1 MKRNMKHLQYYQF
14 LFCYLLLTI
23 KDHALC
29 VKEITITPAEPHV
42 KLGDAVTLTCET
54 TCEGK
59 PQWKQLDD
67 SDAEITFD
75 GKKSFLKIAAVQ
87 LDHQQTYTCTVAKCL
102 TRKKESVK
110 LIVDSLSTE
119 GVDVEVISITKKDTR
134 VTPDPLK
141 TTVKA
146 DVLPVHTTENPTEM
160 LPTTTWPATINA
172 LKESLSTEGID
183 VEVSSITKKLPEV
196 ASTSFLPT
204 KTRDPQVEDPSKT
217 TIKTDIFPVHTTEN
231 LTKMLPT
238 TLLPTTINHLKD
250 SLSTEG
256 IDVEVSSITKKLPE
270 VASTSFLPAKT
281 RDPQVEDPS
290 KTTIKTD
297 IFPVH
302 TTENL
307 TKMLPTTLLPTTIN
321 HLKDKG
327 IDVEVSSI
335 TKKLPEVASTSFLP
349 TKTRDPQVEDP
360 SKTTIKA
367 DIFPVH
373 TTENITKMLPTTLL
387 PTTIKPLK
395 DTAGAASSS
404 TIMAM
409 AVVGSVATLSFL
421 GFLIHLI
428 RRKKRK
434 LSPNDM

>member
-183 VEVSSITKKLPEV
+183 VEVSSITKKLPED
-196 ASTSFLPT
+196 ASTSL
-204 KTRDPQVEDPSKT
+204 
-217 TIKTDIFPVHTTEN
+217 
-231 LTKMLPT
+231 
-238 TLLPTTINHLKD
+238 
-250 SLSTEG
+250 
-256 IDVEVSSITKKLPE
+256 
-270 VASTSFLPAKT
+270 
-281 RDPQVEDPS
+281 
-290 KTTIKTD
+290 
-297 IFPVH
+297 
-302 TTENL
+302 
-307 TKMLPTTLLPTTIN
+307 
-321 HLKDKG
+321 
-327 IDVEVSSI
+327 
-335 TKKLPEVASTSFLP
+335 LP

-387 PTTIKPLK
+387 PTTINHLK
-395 DTAGAASSS
+395 DSQYQELSELLCSFSYLLHQQSYVINFS
-404 TIMAM
+404 TNLFNLK
-409 AVVGSVATLSFL
+409 TP
-421 GFLIHLI
+421 FLICCVI
-428 RRKKRK
+428 AMKYREWNVSKRQTVYSFSVCP
-434 LSPNDM
+434 LPQRCNSTNT